1 MPAPRR
7 PAPPACPRARHRGG
21 FTLIEC
27 TMVCAVAAVL
37 AGLAF
42 PSYRQQ
48 QLRMAR
54 LDAVDAL
61 TRLQAAQERYRAATG
76 LYAPDLA
83 TLRGIAD
90 TSPQQRYHLD
100 LAATGPD
107 SYRATAQAR
116 GDQAADTDC
125 AAITLDVNQGYSRAG
140 PRAGCWNR

>member
-1 MPAPRR
+1 MPEPRR

-76 LYAPDLA
+76 LCLQINQPAQVRR
-83 TLRGIAD
+83 TR
-90 TSPQQRYHLD
+90 S
-100 LAATGPD
+100 AAEIYLL
-107 SYRATAQAR
+107 SFVTAHSGSHR
-116 GDQAADTDC
+116 SKRRLGDGA
-125 AAITLDVNQGYSRAG
+125 
-140 PRAGCWNR
+140 